1 MIGTSYRNATL
12 IGTQLLLGNYLLKK
26 AYVRAPC
33 QDTAEI
39 GTVTVVAAEGL
50 DTVAVVENTVVA
62 AAVVMAAGVMA
73 EAAA

>member
-1 MIGTSYRNATL
+1 ME
-12 IGTQLLLGNYLLKK
+12 NYLLKQ

-39 GTVTVVAAEGL
+39 GTVTVVAAEGP
-50 DTVAVVENTVVA
+50 DTAVEGTVAVVENTVVA